1 MAKPTLIEVFGPGAL
16 QDSNYLTIAKSSLAQ
31 NSGLTALS
39 SNSPEGLLAAVLL
52 QAAKSLTEDARA
64 TEPAIRQVAVSYNGQ
79 DLIEQGGQ
87 NFRRDVYIVA
97 LYTPTQVVSVDPD
110 NY

>member
-31 NSGLTALS
+31 SGLTTLS
-39 SNSPEGLLAAVLL
+39 ENSPEGLLAALLL

-64 TEPAIRQVAVSYNGQ
+64 TEPSIRQLAISYNGQ

-97 LYTPTQVVSVDPD
+97 LYTPTQIASVDPD